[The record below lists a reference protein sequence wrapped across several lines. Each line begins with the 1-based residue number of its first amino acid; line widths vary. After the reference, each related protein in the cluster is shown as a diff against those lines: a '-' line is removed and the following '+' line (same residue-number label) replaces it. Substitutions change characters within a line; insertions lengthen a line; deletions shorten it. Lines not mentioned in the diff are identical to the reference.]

1 MNNINTQS
9 HFLRRRYEKLTY
21 FRRGLVVESEI
32 HVSTPQY
39 FMPTFLLKFVGGTPQ
54 NTGLPTPKNE
64 FPYSDTEL
72 LENSLLFAQISLLL
86 TWFHILP
93 DFQYIVGSG
102 T

>member
-1 MNNINTQS
+1 MS
-9 HFLRRRYEKLTY
+9 YSGWD
-21 FRRGLVVESEI
+21 RGHSNAETDLF
-32 HVSTPQY
+32 P
-39 FMPTFLLKFVGGTPQ
+39 
-54 NTGLPTPKNE
+54 GLPTPKNE